1 MLHIV
6 TLSLLDVTVELASRE
21 DSFLIDIVLLK
32 LEVKLDDRIV
42 DRVNLLSRELAPGI
56 WDADQVVVL

>member
-6 TLSLLDVTVELASRE
+6 TLSLPDVTVELASRE
-21 DSFLIDIVLLK
+21 DSFLLDIVLLM
-32 LEVKLDDRIV
+32 LEIKLDNRIV
-42 DRVNLLSRELAPGI
+42 DKVNLLSRESAPGI